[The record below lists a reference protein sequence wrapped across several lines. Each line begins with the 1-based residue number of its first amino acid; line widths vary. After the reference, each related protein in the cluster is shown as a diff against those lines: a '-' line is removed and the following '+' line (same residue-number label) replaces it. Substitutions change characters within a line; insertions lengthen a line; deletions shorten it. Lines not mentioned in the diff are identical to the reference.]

1 MGSIGQGARRRERKY
16 KEGGGNGE
24 TTGRRWQRKDHRAP
38 GRKGAKEDEQA
49 KVKSQILSQGLLS
62 Y

>member
-24 TTGRRWQRKDHRAP
+24 TKGRRWQRKD
-38 GRKGAKEDEQA
+38 KGSREER
-49 KVKSQILSQGLLS
+49 G
-62 Y
+62 